1 MSKLFIQVNES
12 NVPQGHPV
20 FENNLKQCFPK
31 HDFDSGPP
39 SGWLEFERTP
49 EPKLG
54 VYEKFDDTKGSEN
67 CDAFEGHNG
76 LTYELVDGK
85 IKDTWHILPMTD
97 EEKTKKQ
104 EQAKVDYGGPE
115 SWKFNE
121 ITCEW
126 EAPIPYPSDGKDY
139 SWNDSTSSWE
149 LIPYTVVSNT
159 GP

>member
-12 NVPQGHPV
+12 NVPQGHPA
-20 FENNLKQCFPK
+20 FEYNLKQCFPK

-39 SGWLEFERTP
+39 AGWLEFERIP

-54 VYEKFDDTKGSEN
+54 VYEKFDDAKGSEN

-85 IKDTWHILPMTD
+85 IKDTWHVIPMTD

-104 EQAKVDYGGPE
+104 EQAKVDYGGPD
-115 SWKFNE
+115 SWTFNE
-121 ITCEW
+121 ETCEW
-126 EAPIPYPSDGKDY
+126 DPPIAYPSDGKPY
-139 SWNDSTSSWE
+139 VWNDSTSSWDLVE
-149 LIPYTVVSNT
+149 
-159 GP
+159 GE

>member
-12 NVPQGHPV
+12 NVPQGHPA
-20 FENNLKQCFPK
+20 FEYNLKECFPE

-49 EPKLG
+49 EPKLN

-67 CDAFEGHNG
+67 CDAFETHNG

-85 IKDTWHILPMTD
+85 IKDTWHVIPMTD

-115 SWKFNE
+115 SWTFNE
-121 ITCEW
+121 ETCEW
-126 EAPIPYPSDGKDY
+126 DPPIAYPSDGKPY
-139 SWNDSTSSWE
+139 VWNDSTSSWDLVE
-149 LIPYTVVSNT
+149 
-159 GP
+159 GE